1 MDLGWTEEQ
10 KQLKDAVVGFAQ
22 EELKSDVAD
31 LDRRGEFDRDGWKK
45 CGAFRIHG
53 LPVPEQFGG
62 RGADVLT
69 TVCALEGLGYGCM
82 DNGLL
87 FSINAHMWGCELP
100 ILIFGTDAQKE
111 RYLPP
116 LCRGELIGAN
126 AMSEPGAGSDAYSL
140 TTTAER
146 RGDGYVLNGRKIFI
160 TNGPIADV
168 VVVYAT
174 VDPAKGSAGI
184 SAFLVEGRFRGFS
197 MSPTME
203 KMGLRT
209 VPMGELDLVDCEVP
223 VENRLGKE
231 GAGVAA
237 FTHSMEW
244 ERSCILATA
253 VGAMQRQLETCIQYA
268 KRRRQFGQPIGKFQ
282 LVSSK
287 IVDMKLRLETA
298 RLLLYK
304 VAWLKNAG
312 RFVLSEASMAK
323 LHISEA
329 WVQSCM
335 DAMEIHGGYGYL
347 TRTELERELRDALGS
362 KFYSGTSE
370 IQRLI
375 IAQTM
380 GF

>member
-1 MDLGWTEEQ
+1 LDFSWSEEQ
-10 KQLKDAVVGFAQ
+10 QQLKEAVVKFAR
-22 EELKSDVAD
+22 EELTSDLLD
-31 LDRRGEFDRDGWKK
+31 LDRRGEFDREGWRQ
-45 CGAFRIHG
+45 CGGFGIHG
-53 LPVPEQFGG
+53 LPIPKQFGG

-69 TVCALEGLGYGCM
+69 TVCALEGLGYACR

-87 FSINAHMWGCELP
+87 FSINAHMWSCELP
-100 ILIFGTDAQKE
+100 ILIFGTDVQKE
-111 RYLPP
+111 QYLPG
-116 LCRGELIGAN
+116 LCRGDLIGAN
-126 AMSEPGAGSDAYSL
+126 AMSEPGSGSDAYSL
-140 TTTAER
+140 ATTAER
-146 RGDGYVLNGRKIFI
+146 RGDFYVLNGRKVLI
-160 TNGPIADV
+160 TNGPVADV
-168 VVVYAT
+168 VIVYAT
-174 VDPAKGSAGI
+174 LDPSKGSAGI
-184 SAFLVEGRFRGFS
+184 SAFLVEKRFHGFS
-197 MSPTME
+197 MSPTVE

-209 VPMGELDLVDCEVP
+209 VPMGELDLKECEVP

-287 IVDMKLRLETA
+287 IVDMKLRVETA

-312 RFVLSEASMAK
+312 RFALSEASMAK

-375 IAQTM
+375 ISQTM